1 MRYLAVLGLLI
12 AVGLIVSLVGTK
24 LTHSPRATYDAATG
38 AAQRAAGAAEQHVQD
53 VLRTE
58 DVTKP

>member
-12 AVGLIVSLVGTK
+12 AVGLMLSLVGTK
-24 LTHSPRATYDAATG
+24 LAHSPRTTYDAATG
-38 AAQRAAGAAEQHVQD
+38 AAQRAAGAAEQHVQN
-53 VLRTE
+53 VLKTV